1 LKDRECVYII
11 TSIENAYLTNQEEN
25 MKIVTDSGADLSFE
39 DCQKIGVTM
48 VPLKVEVDGVAYHA
62 GVDIDPVKFY
72 DMMDAS
78 PTMPITSTP
87 SIGDFTKVYEE
98 LAEADE
104 DILSIHISSGLSA
117 TFNVAKQAVDTM
129 NNARIH
135 LFDTL
140 TLSAGQAWIV
150 LAAAKMRDAGK
161 SVNEILEKLNQ
172 IQKATYTHFTLPDL
186 KYLIA
191 GGRISHLKGLL
202 ASLLGI
208 KPVIDVSKVDGK
220 YYDKIKKRSFQKAI
234 AGLTELVLQNI
245 PEGSRL
251 QAQIC
256 TAANPE
262 GSEMLKEVMNRLFQV
277 NWLPDARLG
286 TALGAHTGRGLVG
299 IIYAREDA
307 LPVLP

>member
-1 LKDRECVYII
+1 
-11 TSIENAYLTNQEEN
+11 

-39 DCQKIGVTM
+39 ECQKIGVTM
-48 VPLKVEVDGVAYHA
+48 VPLKVDVDGVSYQA

-87 SIGDFTKVYEE
+87 SIGEFVEVYER
-98 LAEADE
+98 LAKEDD

-117 TFNVAKQAVDTM
+117 TYSVAKQAAEAVG
-129 NNARIH
+129 NPRIH
-135 LFDTL
+135 LIDTL
-140 TLSAGQAWIV
+140 TLSAGQAWSV
-150 LAAAKMRDAGK
+150 LAAAKMQAAGK
-161 SVNEILEKLNQ
+161 SLQETLEKLNEIYQ
-172 IQKATYTHFTLPDL
+172 ATYTHFTLPDL

-208 KPVIDVSKVDGK
+208 KPVIDVSKEDGK
-220 YYDKIKKRSFQKAI
+220 YYDKLKKRSFQKAI
-234 AGLTELVLQNI
+234 GGITELALERFA
-245 PEGSRL
+245 EGSRL
-251 QAQIC
+251 QVQIC

-262 GSEMLKEVMNRLFQV
+262 GGQMLKEAMDRVFQV
-277 NWLPDARLG
+277 NWLPEFKLG

-299 IIYAREDA
+299 MIYAREDA
-307 LPVLP
+307 LPQIP

>member
-1 LKDRECVYII
+1 
-11 TSIENAYLTNQEEN
+11 

-39 DCQKIGVTM
+39 DCQNIGVTM
-48 VPLKVEVDGVAYHA
+48 VPLKVEVAGVSYQA

-78 PTMPITSTP
+78 PSMPITSTP
-87 SIGDFTKVYEE
+87 SIGEFTKVYEQ
-98 LAEADE
+98 LAEEGE
-104 DILSIHISSGLSA
+104 DILSIHVSSGLSA

-129 NNARIH
+129 TNAHIH
-135 LFDTL
+135 LVDTL
-140 TLSAGQAWIV
+140 TLSAGQAWPV

-161 SVNEILEKLNQ
+161 SVDEILEKISQ

-234 AGLTELVLQNI
+234 AGISELVLQNF
-245 PEGSRL
+245 PEGTRL

-262 GSEMLKEVMNRLFQV
+262 GSQMLKDVMNRLFQF
-277 NWLPDARLG
+277 NWLPDVKLG

-299 IIYAREDA
+299 LIYAREND
-307 LPVLP
+307 LPQIP

>member
-11 TSIENAYLTNQEEN
+11 TSIENACSTNQEEK

-48 VPLKVEVDGVAYHA
+48 VPLKVEVEGVAYHA

-87 SIGDFTKVYEE
+87 SIGDFASTYEK
-98 LAEADE
+98 LSADGE

-161 SVNEILEKLNQ
+161 SVDEILEKLNQ

>member
-1 LKDRECVYII
+1 
-11 TSIENAYLTNQEEN
+11 

-48 VPLKVEVDGVAYHA
+48 VPLKVEMDGVSYQS

-78 PTMPITSTP
+78 PSMPITSTP
-87 SIGDFTKVYEE
+87 SIGDFVKVYEK
-98 LAEADE
+98 LAEEDE
-104 DILSIHISSGLSA
+104 EIISIHISSGLSA

-129 NNARIH
+129 TNPRIR
-135 LFDTL
+135 LVDTL
-140 TLSAGQAWIV
+140 MLSAGQAWMV

-161 SVNEILEKLNQ
+161 SVDEVLEKLNQ
-172 IQKATYTHFTLPDL
+172 IQKATFTHFTLPDL

-220 YYDKIKKRSFQKAI
+220 YYDKIKKRSFQKAVTGI
-234 AGLTELVLQNI
+234 TELVLQNF
-245 PEGSRL
+245 PEGTSL

-256 TAANPE
+256 TAVNPD
-262 GSEMLKEVMNRLFQV
+262 GAAMLKEAMNRVFQV
-277 NWLPDARLG
+277 NWLPDVKLG

-299 IIYAREDA
+299 LIYAREND
-307 LPVLP
+307 LPQIP

>member
-1 LKDRECVYII
+1 
-11 TSIENAYLTNQEEN
+11 

-39 DCQKIGVTM
+39 DCQKIGVPM
-48 VPLKVEVDGVAYHA
+48 IPLKVEMNGISYQS
-62 GVDIDPVKFY
+62 GVDIDPVEFY
-72 DMMDAS
+72 DLVDAS
-78 PTMPITSTP
+78 PSMPITSTP
-87 SIGDFTKVYEE
+87 SIGDFTTVYEK
-98 LAEADE
+98 LAEEDE
-104 DILSIHISSGLSA
+104 DIISIHISSGLSA

-129 NNARIH
+129 TNARIH
-135 LFDTL
+135 LIDSL
-140 TLSAGQAWIV
+140 MLSAGQAWMV

-161 SVNEILEKLNQ
+161 SVDEVLEKLSQ

-234 AGLTELVLQNI
+234 TGITELVLQNF
-245 PEGSRL
+245 PEGTRL
-251 QAQIC
+251 QAQMC

-262 GSEMLKEVMNRLFQV
+262 GSALLKEAMNRVFQV
-277 NWLPDARLG
+277 NWLPDAKLG

-299 IIYAREDA
+299 IIYAREND
-307 LPVLP
+307 LPQIP

>member
-1 LKDRECVYII
+1 
-11 TSIENAYLTNQEEN
+11 

-87 SIGDFTKVYEE
+87 SIGDFASTYEK
-98 LAEADE
+98 LSADGE

-161 SVNEILEKLNQ
+161 SVDEILEKLNQ

>member
-11 TSIENAYLTNQEEN
+11 TSIENAYSTNQEEN
-25 MKIVTDSGADLSFE
+25 MKIITDSGADLSFE

-161 SVNEILEKLNQ
+161 SVDEILEKLNQ

>member
-1 LKDRECVYII
+1 
-11 TSIENAYLTNQEEN
+11 
-25 MKIVTDSGADLSFE
+25 
-39 DCQKIGVTM
+39 
-48 VPLKVEVDGVAYHA
+48 
-62 GVDIDPVKFY
+62 
-72 DMMDAS
+72 
-78 PTMPITSTP
+78 MPITSTP
-87 SIGDFTKVYEE
+87 SIGDFASTYEK
-98 LAEADE
+98 LSADGE

-161 SVNEILEKLNQ
+161 SVDEILEKLNQ

>member
-1 LKDRECVYII
+1 
-11 TSIENAYLTNQEEN
+11 

-39 DCQKIGVTM
+39 DCQNIGVTM
-48 VPLKVEVDGVAYHA
+48 VPLKVEVAGVSYQA

-78 PTMPITSTP
+78 PSMPITSTP
-87 SIGDFTKVYEE
+87 SIGEFTKVYEQ
-98 LAEADE
+98 LAEEGE
-104 DILSIHISSGLSA
+104 DILSIHVSSGLSA

-129 NNARIH
+129 TNAHIH
-135 LFDTL
+135 LVDTL
-140 TLSAGQAWIV
+140 TLSAGQAWPV

-161 SVNEILEKLNQ
+161 SVDEILEKISQ

-234 AGLTELVLQNI
+234 AGISELVLQNF
-245 PEGSRL
+245 PEGTRL

-262 GSEMLKEVMNRLFQV
+262 GSQMLKDVMNRLFQV
-277 NWLPDARLG
+277 NWLPDVKLG

-299 IIYAREDA
+299 LIYAREND
-307 LPVLP
+307 LPQIP